1 MGVKMNNNPKVF
13 LNTQELCDSIGISRS
28 TLMRKVRAHIY
39 PFNQNIK
46 LGKRRLY
53 SIGIIDALAKMA
65 NNQKFTIG
73 GVK

>member
-1 MGVKMNNNPKVF
+1 MINNKKVF
-13 LNTQELCDSIGISRS
+13 LNAQELCDSIGISRS

-39 PFNQNIK
+39 PFNQNVK

-53 SIGIIDALAKMA
+53 SIGIVDALAKMA
-65 NNQKFTIG
+65 NGQEITIG